1 MNGRPARRL
10 DHEAGSDAEERRVI
24 LRSDAEEKRV
34 MLRSDAEEKRVML
47 RGDAEER
54 REMLRSDAEERLQ
67 RRRSSNLSIRSR
79 NLHTPLFLSLN
90 ESKRDG

>member
-34 MLRSDAEEKRVML
+34 MLR
-47 RGDAEER
+47 GDAEER
-54 REMLRSDAEERLQ
+54 REMLRSDAEERTLT
-67 RRRSSNLSIRSR
+67 SNNVGAALTNYSNSFVLLKYLLIFW
-79 NLHTPLFLSLN
+79 LHVIL
-90 ESKRDG
+90 KY

>member
-24 LRSDAEEKRV
+24 LRSDAEEKR
-34 MLRSDAEEKRVML
+34 MML

>member
-1 MNGRPARRL
+1 MNGRPTRRL

-24 LRSDAEEKRV
+24 
-34 MLRSDAEEKRVML
+34 LRSDAEEKRVML

-79 NLHTPLFLSLN
+79 NLHTLLFFLTLMN
-90 ESKRDG
+90 QKGTANRFLWICL